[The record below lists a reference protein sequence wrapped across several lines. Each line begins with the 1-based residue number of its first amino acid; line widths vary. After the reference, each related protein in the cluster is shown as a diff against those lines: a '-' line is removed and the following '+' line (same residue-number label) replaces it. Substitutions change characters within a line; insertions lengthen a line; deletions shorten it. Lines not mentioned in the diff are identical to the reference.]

1 MTTHVTRVT
10 ADTGHATV
18 PVCGRCRRAVRAV
31 NCRGHVPAVVNR
43 RQFLAVGG
51 VAVVAGVAGCADSGG
66 DRPRVTTSEAGTA
79 TDETTGVST
88 AADETDATT
97 EAAGTDE
104 GDDHTPG
111 AYTVQTVAEGFASPW
126 SLEPLADGRLLVTEQ
141 GGRLQLVDPAA
152 GTVTRVP
159 GTPTVFARG
168 QGGLLDA
175 ALHPAFPEEPFLYL
189 TYSAGDGDSDRS
201 TTHVGRGRL
210 DLDGPRLRSFEQLH
224 AATPFVESS
233 GHYGSRIAFDRDDRL
248 YVSVGDRQ
256 FKNFGPD
263 HHGQRLDT
271 ELGAILRFEDDGT
284 VPTDNP
290 FVDDPEARDA
300 IFSYGHRNVQGL
312 ARHPETGAIWASE
325 FGEQDGDE
333 VNVLQRGDNY
343 GWPVADEGCTYGS
356 GDPIG
361 VSHTDRA
368 DVTAPVVSWPCGSGG
383 FPPSGATFYDGDGFP
398 EWRGDFF
405 VGGLASRSLVR
416 IGGDRETAAIERTL
430 LAEREWRLRDVATAP
445 DGSLLVAVDDDP
457 APVVRLVPA

>member
-1 MTTHVTRVT
+1 VAAV
-10 ADTGHATV
+10 ATV
-18 PVCGRCRRAVRAV
+18 T
-31 NCRGHVPAVVNR
+31 
-43 RQFLAVGG
+43 
-51 VAVVAGVAGCADSGG
+51 GCADGRG
-66 DRPRVTTSEAGTA
+66 DDRPRVTTQDT
-79 TDETTGVST
+79 
-88 AADETDATT
+88 ADETAAETTAT
-97 EAAGTDE
+97 
-104 GDDHTPG
+104 DDHTPG
-111 AYTVQTVAEGFASPW
+111 AYTVQTVAAGFASPW
-126 SLEPLADGRLLVTEQ
+126 SVEPLADGRLLVTEQ

-159 GTPTVFARG
+159 GTPTVAARG

-175 ALHPAFPEEPFLYL
+175 KLHPQFPTEPFLYL
-189 TYSAGDGDSDRS
+189 TYSVAGDGSRS
-201 TTHVGRGRL
+201 TTAVGRGRL
-210 DLDGPRLRSFEQLH
+210 DLDAPRLQSFERLH
-224 AATPFVESS
+224 AAEPFVESS
-233 GHYGSRIAFDRDDRL
+233 GHYGSRIAFDPDDRL

-271 ELGAILRFEDDGT
+271 ELGVILRFEADGT

-290 FVDDPEARDA
+290 FVDEPGARET
-300 IFSYGHRNVQGL
+300 IYSYGHRNVQGL
-312 ARHPETGAIWASE
+312 ARHPTTADIWASE

-333 VNVLQRGDNY
+333 VNVLRRGDNY

-361 VSHTDRA
+361 VSHADRA
-368 DVTAPVVSWPCGSGG
+368 DVTGPVVSWPCGSGG

-416 IGGDRETAAIERTL
+416 IGGDRATATVEQTL
-430 LAEREWRLRDVATAP
+430 LAERDWRLRDATTAP

-457 APVVRLVPA
+457 APIVRLVPA

>member
-1 MTTHVTRVT
+1 M
-10 ADTGHATV
+10 
-18 PVCGRCRRAVRAV
+18 
-31 NCRGHVPAVVNR
+31 NR
-43 RQFLAVGG
+43 RQFLRAGGLVAVGT
-51 VAVVAGVAGCADSGG
+51 VAGCAGSGG
-66 DRPRVTTSEAGTA
+66 DDSPRVTTDSPAA
-79 TDETTGVST
+79 TGETTGS
-88 AADETDATT
+88 ATT
-97 EAAGTDE
+97 DGSTTTTETTAG
-104 GDDHTPG
+104 DHTPG

-175 ALHPAFPEEPFLYL
+175 TLHPEFPAEPFLYL
-189 TYSAGDGDSDRS
+189 TYSAAGEGDRS

-210 DLDGPRLRSFEQLH
+210 DLDAPRLRSFERLH
-224 AATPFVESS
+224 AAEPFVESS
-233 GHYGSRIAFDRDDRL
+233 GHYGSRIAFDREGRL

-271 ELGAILRFEDDGT
+271 ELGAILRFEADGG
-284 VPTDNP
+284 VPADNP
-290 FVDDPEARDA
+290 FVDEPDARDT

-361 VSHTDRA
+361 VSHADRA

-416 IGGDRETAAIERTL
+416 IGGDRATAAVEQVL
-430 LAEREWRLRDVATAP
+430 LAEREWRLRDVAAAP

>member
-1 MTTHVTRVT
+1 M
-10 ADTGHATV
+10 D
-18 PVCGRCRRAVRAV
+18 
-31 NCRGHVPAVVNR
+31 R
-43 RQFLAVGG
+43 RQLLSA
-51 VAVVAGVAGCADSGG
+51 VAGAGAGSLAGCVGFDGSDDSDGSDPSGG
-66 DRPRVTTSEAGTA
+66 SD
-79 TDETTGVST
+79 
-88 AADETDATT
+88 AA
-97 EAAGTDE
+97 AA
-104 GDDHTPG
+104 PF
-111 AYTVQTVAEGFASPW
+111 TVETVATGFSNPW
-126 SLEPLADGRLLVTEQ
+126 SMAFLPDDGLLVTERA
-141 GGRLQLVDPAA
+141 GDLRLVDRAS
-152 GTVTRVP
+152 GSVRRVG
-159 GTPTVFARG
+159 GTPEVFARG
-168 QGGLLDA
+168 QGGLLDV
-175 ALHPAFPEEPFLYL
+175 ALHPSFPDRRWVYL
-189 TYSAGDGDSDRS
+189 TYSTANADGDS
-201 TTHVGRGRL
+201 TTALGRGQL
-210 DLDGPRLRSFEQLH
+210 DREAPRLEGFEPLY
-224 AATPFVESS
+224 AAEPPVDSA
-233 GHYGSRIAFDRDDRL
+233 GHYGSRIAFDAADRL
-248 YVSVGDRQ
+248 YVTVGDRQ

-271 ELGAILRFEDDGT
+271 ELGATLRFEADGG
-284 VPTDNP
+284 VPADNP
-290 FVDDPEARDA
+290 FVDEPDARDT

-361 VSHTDRA
+361 VSHADRA

-416 IGGDRETAAIERTL
+416 IGGDRATAAVEQVL